1 MHPICYGLFLFMPP
15 SFQAIYDQ
23 IWNLNFSSTLIVY
36 RYYESL
42 WLFVSFNLHSL
53 RNGVIVCIYKSQTVV
68 YGSLIT
74 DLGITDSTVVLGDLV
89 QI

>member
-1 MHPICYGLFLFMPP
+1 MHPIWYGLFLFMPP

-23 IWNLNFSSTLIVY
+23 IWNLNFSSTVIEY

-42 WLFVSFNLHSL
+42 WPFMSFNLHSL
-53 RNGVIVCIYKSQTVV
+53 WDGVIVCIYKSYKVV
-68 YGSLIT
+68 YGSLMM
-74 DLGITDSTVVLGDLV
+74 DFGITDTTVVLGDLV

>member
-1 MHPICYGLFLFMPP
+1 MNHYGCLWVLTSTAWEMVLLYVFT
-15 SFQAIYDQ
+15 
-23 IWNLNFSSTLIVY
+23 NLKQLN
-36 RYYESL
+36 
-42 WLFVSFNLHSL
+42 
-53 RNGVIVCIYKSQTVV
+53 V